1 MVAQGFTVFDTAI
14 GWCGIAWGEHGIVG
28 AQLPEGSEQATRDR
42 LRRRFPDAEETVP
55 PAAARQAIDGVTELL
70 RGTAVDLSDVELDL
84 AGVPA
89 FHRRVYEVARTIPPG
104 STLTYGDVA
113 HRLNAPG
120 SARAV
125 GQALGSNPFAPI
137 VPCHRVLAANGGTGG
152 FSAGGGTATKLRM
165 LTIEGARAD
174 EPALFDL

>member
-1 MVAQGFTVFDTAI
+1 MAALGFAVFDTAI
-14 GWCGIAWGEHGIVG
+14 GWCGIAWGAHGIVG
-28 AQLPEGSEQATRDR
+28 AQLPEGGRQPTLDR
-42 LRRRFPDAEETVP
+42 LHRRFPDVAESVP
-55 PAAARQAIDGVTELL
+55 PATTQQAIDGVTDLL
-70 RGTAVDLSDVELDL
+70 RGSAVDLSAVELDL
-84 AGVPA
+84 EGVPA

-104 STLTYGDVA
+104 STLTYGDIA

-137 VPCHRVLAANGGTGG
+137 VPCHRVLAAGGGTGG

-165 LTIEGARAD
+165 LTIEGARAE